1 MGKNTLATLVFV
13 GFHGLNIAHSLMVL
27 HNTQSRLKCPNL
39 EDSGMHFTFPQDFY
53 SLAVL
58 ALTNVELAINLSI
71 TIHLFKHDQSMKG
84 LLPNAVVKRRFR
96 RNAVS
101 FVGKAAFIGP
111 FHMAS
116 SLAKQ
121 LCLNLNYVQQA
132 KIIASQRTFG
142 SPGAELQLWIL
153 AKLILVFLNTL
164 ISKTQEHM
172 FVLHVFF
179 QFHFI
184 E

>member
-58 ALTNVELAINLSI
+58 ALTIVELAINLSI
-71 TIHLFKHDQSMKG
+71 SIHLFKHDQSMKG

-101 FVGKAAFIGP
+101 FVGKKCTHS
-111 FHMAS
+111 HMGS
-116 SLAKQ
+116 QRAKQ
-121 LCLNLNYVQQA
+121 LYLNLSYGQL
-132 KIIASQRTFG
+132 SQKGILG
-142 SPGAELQLWIL
+142 SPGAKLKLW
-153 AKLILVFLNTL
+153 
-164 ISKTQEHM
+164 
-172 FVLHVFF
+172 VLHSCLS
-179 QFHFI
+179 I
-184 E
+184 KC